1 MRNIKL
7 ELAFDGTNYHGWQR
21 QNNNPTVQEEIEK
34 AIERITCEFSSVLG
48 CSRTDAG
55 VHAENYVCNFTSNT
69 SIDCF
74 RLPLALNAVMP
85 KDIRIYRAEDVPME
99 FHATLDATEKTYKYL
114 VKNAAHQNPFLR
126 NYAWHYPHTVD
137 VDLMK
142 SVIPHFCGT
151 HDFTSFM
158 CTDSDAKSP
167 VRTVKSLSVE
177 QKDDLL
183 EFSITADGFLYNMVR
198 IIVGTL
204 IYVGNQKIPA
214 EDIPMIMDAKDRRL
228 AGVTAPAHGLRLYR
242 IVYKGGEEVEG

>member
-85 KDIRIYRAEDVPME
+85 KDIRIYRAEDVPPE

-126 NYAWHYPHTVD
+126 NYSWHYPHDVD
-137 VDLMK
+137 VDLMQR
-142 SVIPHFCGT
+142 VIPHFCGT

-167 VRTVKSLSVE
+167 VRTVKHLSVE
-177 QKDDLL
+177 KKDDLL
-183 EFSITADGFLYNMVR
+183 EFSVTADGFLYNMVR

-214 EDIPMIMDAKDRRL
+214 SDIPHILEAKDRRL

-242 IVYKGGEEVEG
+242 IVYKGGEEVDG